1 MSPDA
6 IDYIN
11 WTAEAIFKIV
21 LPLAIPFVILNF
33 IYTRR

>member
-11 WTAEAIFKIV
+11 WTAEAIFKVV
-21 LPLAIPFVILNF
+21 LPMAIAFVILHLHF
-33 IYTRR
+33 RP